1 MHAYAEPST
10 KTENQLHQHFMDQLK
25 YETTKRGKMVD
36 STGRKV
42 QLCKVESALYY
53 FQING

>member
-1 MHAYAEPST
+1 MHACAEPST
-10 KTENQLHQHFMDQLK
+10 RTENQLHQHFMDQLK